1 METNKPD
8 TNNNSVQPNM
18 PSVDKKLPIQRTDE
32 ERLRENIYRSDME
45 KFRLFTRMLRRNAMF
60 KRAKITHK

>member
-1 METNKPD
+1 
-8 TNNNSVQPNM
+8 M